1 MTNQQLWQATL
12 GELELV
18 LSKPSF
24 VTWFKQTFISSFENN
39 TIIVAVPN
47 TFAKKWLENK
57 YHTLIINTLRK
68 IIGNQTLKITYQIEL
83 RPEFNPFFNQKITEV
98 IEKIEEP
105 PLAVEAEPP
114 PFNQNYYG
122 LNPKYTL
129 DSFVVGKGNELAH
142 AACLAVIDSPGEI
155 YNPLF
160 IYGGVGRGKTHLVQA
175 VGHAFLREHPEKKVL
190 YVTSETFTNEYIKSI
205 KEGKANDFKDKY
217 RNVDLLL
224 IDDIQFISGKEG
236 TQESFFHTFNELHQ
250 TNKQIVLTSDKPPK
264 AIPALEDRLRSRF
277 EWGMITDISNAD
289 LETRIAILQT
299 KCLMKNYSL
308 STDIVEFLASNI
320 QENIRE
326 LEGALNKII
335 AHHQLNNHTPTLDSV
350 KALLESILSVPAKKI
365 LSPKQIIKIVA
376 DYFHVNETE
385 VLGASREKRL
395 VVPRQIIMYLMRTEF
410 NTSFPN
416 IGQELG
422 GRDHTT
428 VMHACLKIENIIKNN
443 QDNLKQTMEALKEK
457 MFS

>member
-39 TIIVAVPN
+39 TIIVGVPN
-47 TFAKKWLENK
+47 SFAKKWLENK
-57 YHTLIINTLRK
+57 YHGLIINTLRK
-68 IIGNQTLKITYQIEL
+68 LISNQTLKVAYKIEL
-83 RPEFNPFFNQKITEV
+83 RPEFNDFFSQKTLEAPAVLLEAPPTDEVEITV
-98 IEKIEEP
+98 QP
-105 PLAVEAEPP
+105 
-114 PFNQNYYG
+114 QNIYG

-142 AACLAVIDSPGEI
+142 AACLAVIDTPGEL

-160 IYGGVGRGKTHLVQA
+160 IYGGVGRGKTHLIQA
-175 VGHAFLREHPEKKVL
+175 VGHAFLREHPSKKVL
-190 YVTSETFTNEYIKSI
+190 YVTSETFTNEYIKSV
-205 KEGKANDFKDKY
+205 KEGRANDFKDKY

-277 EWGMITDISNAD
+277 EWGMIADISNAD

-299 KCLMKNYSL
+299 KCITKNYNL
-308 STDIVEFLASNI
+308 SADIVEFLASNI

-335 AHHQLNNHTPTLDSV
+335 AHHQLNNLTPNIDSV
-350 KALLESILSVPAKKI
+350 KNLLESLLAAPAKKI

-376 DYFHVNETE
+376 EYFHINENDI
-385 VLGASREKRL
+385 LGASREKKL
-395 VVPRQIIMYLMRTEF
+395 VGPRQIIMYLMRTEF

-428 VMHACLKIENIIKNN
+428 AMHACLKIENRVKNN
-443 QDNLKQTMEALKEK
+443 QENIKQTIEAIKEK